1 MDLTIAYDKPYQK
14 KRLTELVNA
23 PVFALRGVSKKD
35 AEMLN
40 EAFHV
45 KTVRD
50 LATLKFALWAREI
63 CELADSKAKVSREPF
78 KNQLIKKF
86 EKKSPALLAK
96 SPVHA
101 LQGLSEHDAELL
113 DRAFHVKT
121 IRDLAELKY
130 IAWAQQTVDEALMSD
145 SMKGARLMWKSVL
158 KYGSIAALACIL
170 VIILLLAWPGL
181 RQLITG
187 TGPGAESDIA
197 KIPPYGPPSIT
208 EPRPD
213 ADKAS
218 QAPGTASTAQRD
230 KTPVATATPV
240 PVKEEGA
247 NGWFYTVQRG
257 DTLASISKKLYGN
270 HGKTQVL
277 YEGNR
282 ESIRDANVIFPGM
295 KLRLPEKTG
304 ATKGN

>member
-1 MDLTIAYDKPYQK
+1 MDLTIAYDKPFQK
-14 KRLTELVNA
+14 KRLTELVEA
-23 PVFALRGVSKKD
+23 PVSALKGVSKKD

-50 LATLKFALWAREI
+50 LAALKFALWAREI
-63 CELADSKAKVSREPF
+63 CELADSKAKVSMEPF
-78 KNQLIKKF
+78 KNKLIKKF
-86 EKKSPALLAK
+86 EKKSPAILAK
-96 SPVHA
+96 SPVFA

-113 DRAFHVKT
+113 NMAFHVKT

-170 VIILLLAWPGL
+170 VIILLLAWPGVL
-181 RQLITG
+181 QRITE

-208 EPRPD
+208 EPRQG
-213 ADKAS
+213 ADKAPQS
-218 QAPGTASTAQRD
+218 PGTASTAQRD
-230 KTPVATATPV
+230 TRPVATPA

-270 HGKTQVL
+270 HGRTQVL

-295 KLRLPEKTG
+295 KLRLPEKAG
-304 ATKGN
+304 AKKGN

>member
-23 PVFALRGVSKKD
+23 PVSALRGVSKKD

-50 LATLKFALWAREI
+50 LAALKFSLWAREI
-63 CELADSKAKVSREPF
+63 CELADSRAKVNMEPF
-78 KNQLIKKF
+78 KNKLIKKF
-86 EKKSPALLAK
+86 EKKSPAILAK
-96 SPVHA
+96 SPVYA
-101 LQGLSEHDAELL
+101 LQGLSEHDAGLL

-158 KYGSIAALACIL
+158 KYGSIAALACI
-170 VIILLLAWPGL
+170 VIIILLIAWPGL
-181 RQLITG
+181 RQIITG

-208 EPRPD
+208 ESQPG

-218 QAPGTASTAQRD
+218 PAQQDTRPVTAPA
-230 KTPVATATPV
+230 

-270 HGKTQVL
+270 HGRTQVL

-304 ATKGN
+304 AQKGN